1 MKAQLQKAEAYFADR
16 KVNEAMEILG
26 GLIEAAEG
34 NAPARDQLLAW
45 VIARVADDHP
55 QIGAHIALMGGALV
69 ENGASPAALG
79 RAIVAPVLRALTDAA
94 RMFELAKAHGHE
106 HGEHDEDD
114 GHGHG
119 YDDDDHDDHDEAGH
133 DAHGEGGGHDHGE
146 HEHAGHGHDHDDSGH
161 EHEHTLEV
169 GGWALSEDELGE
181 VAKQD
186 VAAVRAWFS
195 LEMWYRPAVACWSR
209 DRAVLREVQGHAELR
224 AAIARIGRDT
234 DTSYWLSILAETLLA
249 APVVVLVPEL
259 GEAWRMTVDGV
270 VDMGQLTVL
279 ASKVLADPIARVGGS
294 GIATD
299 EELAVMTGEGEQS
312 GGGGY
317 GSSFAFYTV
326 EACDPDDGLPRDNV
340 HLWTAPGGT
349 GMHSLPGDFLP
360 GTLAPIDGARVLVM
374 VGPNAPGSRFVRVIQ
389 SSRMFEALSAK
400 ITDVQRVPGPDAA
413 ALLAHARD
421 RGRAA
426 RT

>member
-26 GLIEAAEG
+26 GLIEAAERD
-34 NAPARDQLLAW
+34 APARDQLLAW
-45 VIARVADDHP
+45 VVARVDDEHP

-69 ENGASPAALG
+69 ENGASSADLG
-79 RAIVAPVLRALTDAA
+79 RAIVEPVLRALTDAA
-94 RMFELAKAHGHE
+94 RMFELAKEHGHQ
-106 HGEHDEDD
+106 HDDQ
-114 GHGHG
+114 
-119 YDDDDHDDHDEAGH
+119 DDDHD
-133 DAHGEGGGHDHGE
+133 
-146 HEHAGHGHDHDDSGH
+146 GHDHDDDDVADEADDDHEDDEHDQH
-161 EHEHTLEV
+161 EHAHGAHDHTLEV

-181 VAKQD
+181 VAKKD

-209 DRAVLREVQGHAELR
+209 DRGVLRDVQGNAALR
-224 AAIARIGRDT
+224 AAIARVGRDT
-234 DTSYWLSILAETLLA
+234 DTSYWLSILVETLLA

-259 GEAWRMTVDGV
+259 TEAFRMTIDGV

-279 ASKVLADPIARVGGS
+279 ASKALADPIARVGAS

-299 EELAVMTGEGEQS
+299 EELAVMTGEGAQS

-317 GSSFAFYTV
+317 ASSFAFYPV
-326 EACDPDDGLPRDNV
+326 EACDPDDGCPRDNV
-340 HLWTAPGGT
+340 HMWSAPGGT

-374 VGPNAPGSRFVRVIQ
+374 VGPNAPGSRFVRIIQ
-389 SSRMFEALSAK
+389 SSRMFEALTAK
-400 ITDVQRVPGPDAA
+400 ITDVQRVPDPEAS
-413 ALLAHARD
+413 ALFSLARE

-426 RT
+426 RA